1 MPLLNEFRD
10 RDSVVNTLKACDW
23 TEWFC
28 NHRSRGWELADV
40 VRISVGANTFRY
52 FRYLPEQPSVVFRS
66 WATRAIT
73 PDLVNQLC
81 AGETQSE
88 FDAILR
94 RLVGS
99 LDRAWVR
106 AMGAH
111 MKTGPAIKLPSLLLK
126 HLCASTLVPSRSLD
140 AATRFLHTPLDSYT
154 LGAIRLVHNEVA
166 NRRNDMIPRGAGM
179 GWISDWR
186 QYKQVQATIQDC
198 AAEAGVP
205 CIAFDVLVWNGLHEA
220 NALHLDAG

>member
-1 MPLLNEFRD
+1 MLILHKFGSRDSIVRALKKCEWSEWFRD
-10 RDSVVNTLKACDW
+10 QHK
-23 TEWFC
+23 
-28 NHRSRGWELADV
+28 HGWDLPDV
-40 VRISVGANTFRY
+40 VRISVGQNTFRY
-52 FRYLPEQPSVVFRS
+52 FRNLPEQPSVVFRS

-81 AGETQSE
+81 AVGSQRE

-126 HLCASTLVPSRSLD
+126 HLCASVLLPFRGWE
-140 AATRFLHTPLDSYT
+140 AATRLLHTPLDSYT
-154 LGAIRLVHNEVA
+154 LAAIRHVHNGAA
-166 NRRNDMIPRGAGM
+166 NGRKDKILRGAGM

-186 QYKQVQATIQDC
+186 QYNQVQATIQDF

-205 CIAFDVLVWNGLHEA
+205 RIAFDVLVWNGLHEA
-220 NALHLDAG
+220 QVAD